1 MGTVYIMQEDAF
13 IGKTDERL
21 QVRSQKKTLLDVPM
35 IKVDG
40 VVVLGRATISPAAL
54 IELLERKIP
63 LSFLTGTGR
72 FLGRLEPPLTKNI
85 FVRSAQWKAAENS
98 LQAVHVVRGFIRGK
112 LKNYR
117 NTLMRAHRDIRD
129 PNSTAVSK
137 LAEGICRLEQTITPI
152 NTTNTIDALRGLEG
166 AGSAAYFGCFQQL
179 IRGEGF
185 SFTTRQRRPPTD
197 PVNALLSFGYSLLR
211 HDIESALNIV
221 GFDPYLGYL
230 HTQRYGRPSLA
241 LDVMEE
247 FRPLVVDA
255 MVLAAINRRSLTPSD
270 FMTEPLSGAVSL
282 SEEGRRTF
290 LRLYEQKKQSR
301 FKHPVM
307 GTQCTYQEAFA
318 IQARLLAKYL
328 MGETEQYPP
337 LVLK

>member
-1 MGTVYIMQEDAF
+1 MGTVYITQDDAY

-21 QVRSQKKTLLDVPM
+21 RVQVNRETLLDVPL

-40 VVVLGRATISPAAL
+40 VVVLGRATVSPAVV

-72 FLGRLEPPLTKNI
+72 YLGRLEPELSKNI
-85 FVRSAQWKAAENS
+85 FVRAAQWQAAGQTP
-98 LQAVHVVRGFIRGK
+98 QAVHLVRGFVRGK

-117 NTLMRAHRDIRD
+117 QALLRGQREITGLDLGAAIRQVEQAIA
-129 PNSTAVSK
+129 PIEGTA
-137 LAEGICRLEQTITPI
+137 A
-152 NTTNTIDALRGLEG
+152 IDSLRGLEG
-166 AGSAAYFGCFQQL
+166 SGSAAYFGCLPKLLRNPAF
-179 IRGEGF
+179 GF
-185 SFTTRQRRPPTD
+185 EARRRRPPTD
-197 PVNALLSFGYSLLR
+197 PVNALLSLGYALLR
-211 HDIESALNIV
+211 HDVQSAINVV
-221 GFDPYLGYL
+221 GFDPYLGFL

-241 LDVMEE
+241 LDLMEE

-255 MVLAAINRRSLTPSD
+255 AVLSCLNRQLLKPED
-270 FMTEPLSGAVSL
+270 FVTEPLSGAVSL
-282 SEEGRRTF
+282 TSEGLKTF
-290 LRLYEQKKQSR
+290 LRLYEQKKQSK

-307 GTQCTYQEAFA
+307 GVQCTYQEAFE
-318 IQARLLAKYL
+318 IQGRLMAKFL